1 MRDQESASC
10 PPKILSSAK
19 NPRLGL
25 GGVDASGVLC
35 ESLGR
40 GEQVRLRGGPR
51 GHRLHTVVL
60 GLRRESRL
68 GFILLM
74 WF

>member
-1 MRDQESASC
+1 MRVEILGKCRTTENSC
-10 PPKILSSAK
+10 
-19 NPRLGL
+19 LGL
-25 GGVDASGVLC
+25 GGVDTGGILR
-35 ESLGR
+35 ESLGG
-40 GEQVRLRGGPR
+40 GEQVRLQGGPR

>member
-1 MRDQESASC
+1 MRVEILGNCRTTKKSC
-10 PPKILSSAK
+10 
-19 NPRLGL
+19 LGL
-25 GGVDASGVLC
+25 SGVDTSGVLH
-35 ESLGR
+35 ESLGG
-40 GEQVRLRGGPR
+40 GEQVRLQGGPR

>member
-1 MRDQESASC
+1 MRVEILGKCRTTENSC
-10 PPKILSSAK
+10 
-19 NPRLGL
+19 LGL
-25 GGVDASGVLC
+25 GGVDTSGVLR
-35 ESLGR
+35 ESLGG